1 MPVLLEPEAVQ
12 RLLAEVPDWRLD
24 GNTIARTFQFENF
37 SGAVDFVNKV
47 ADESESMD
55 HHPDID
61 IRWNK
66 VKLTLATHSA
76 GGLTDMDFTLARRI
90 DRLV

>member
-47 ADESESMD
+47 AGESESMD

>member
-12 RLLAEVPDWRLD
+12 RLLGEVPDWRLD

-37 SGAVDFVNKV
+37 SAAVDFVNKV
-47 ADESESMD
+47 AGESESMD

-76 GGLTDMDFTLARRI
+76 GGLTDIDFTLARRI

>member
-12 RLLAEVPDWRLD
+12 RLLGEVPDWRLD

-37 SGAVDFVNKV
+37 SGAGDFVNKV
-47 ADESESMD
+47 AGESESMD

>member
-12 RLLAEVPDWRLD
+12 RLLGEVPDWRLD

-37 SGAVDFVNKV
+37 SGAVDFVTKV
-47 ADESESMD
+47 AGEAESMD
-55 HHPDID
+55 HRPDID

-76 GGLTDMDFTLARRI
+76 GGLTDIDFTLARRI

>member
-1 MPVLLEPEAVQ
+1 MPALLEPEAVQ
-12 RLLAEVPDWRLD
+12 RLLAEVPDWNLE

-37 SGAVDFVNKV
+37 LLAIDFVNKV
-47 ADESESMD
+47 ANEAESMN

-66 VKLTLATHSA
+66 VKLDLATHSV
-76 GGLTDMDFTLARRI
+76 GGLTDTDFTLARKI
-90 DRLV
+90 DRLA

>member
-1 MPVLLEPEAVQ
+1 MPALLEPEAVH
-12 RLLAEVPDWRLD
+12 RLLAEVPDWQLE
-24 GNTIARTFQFENF
+24 GNAIARTFQFENF
-37 SGAVDFVNKV
+37 LLAVDFVNKV
-47 ADESESMD
+47 ANEAESMN

-76 GGLTDMDFTLARRI
+76 GGLTDVDFTLARRI
-90 DRLV
+90 DRFA

>member
-12 RLLAEVPDWRLD
+12 RLLGEVPDWRLD

-37 SGAVDFVNKV
+37 SGAIDFVNK
-47 ADESESMD
+47 AAGEAESMD

-66 VKLTLATHSA
+66 VRLTLATHSA
-76 GGLTDMDFTLARRI
+76 GGLTDADFTLARRI
-90 DRLV
+90 DRLA

>member
-12 RLLAEVPDWRLD
+12 RLLGEVPDWRLD

-47 ADESESMD
+47 ATESESMD

-90 DRLV
+90 DRLF

>member
-12 RLLAEVPDWRLD
+12 RLLGEVPDWRLD

-37 SGAVDFVNKV
+37 SGAIDFVNKV
-47 ADESESMD
+47 AGEAESMD

-66 VKLTLATHSA
+66 VRLTLATHSA
-76 GGLTDMDFTLARRI
+76 GGLTDADFTLARRI
-90 DRLV
+90 DRLA

>member
-12 RLLAEVPDWRLD
+12 RLLGEVPDWRLD

-76 GGLTDMDFTLARRI
+76 GGLTDIDFTLARRI
-90 DRLV
+90 DRLA

>member
-1 MPVLLEPEAVQ
+1 MPILLEPEAVQ
-12 RLLAEVPDWRLD
+12 RLLGEVPDWRLD

-47 ADESESMD
+47 AGESESMD

-76 GGLTDMDFTLARRI
+76 GGLTDIDFTLARRI

>member
-12 RLLAEVPDWRLD
+12 RLLGEVPDWRLD

-37 SGAVDFVNKV
+37 PGAVDFVNKV
-47 ADESESMD
+47 AGESESMD

>member
-1 MPVLLEPEAVQ
+1 MPALLEPEAVQ
-12 RLLAEVPDWRLD
+12 RLLAEVPDWKLE

-37 SGAVDFVNKV
+37 LLAIDFVNNV
-47 ADESESMD
+47 ANEAESMN

-66 VKLTLATHSA
+66 VKLELATHSA
-76 GGLTDMDFTLARRI
+76 GGLTDIDFTLARKI
-90 DRLV
+90 DRLA

>member
-1 MPVLLEPEAVQ
+1 
-12 RLLAEVPDWRLD
+12 
-24 GNTIARTFQFENF
+24 
-37 SGAVDFVNKV
+37 
-47 ADESESMD
+47 MD

-76 GGLTDMDFTLARRI
+76 GGLTDIDFTLARRI
-90 DRLV
+90 DRLA

>member
-12 RLLAEVPDWRLD
+12 RLLGEVPDWRLD

-47 ADESESMD
+47 AGESESMD

-66 VKLTLATHSA
+66 VKLTLATHAA
-76 GGLTDMDFTLARRI
+76 GGLTDMDFTLARKI

>member
-12 RLLAEVPDWRLD
+12 RLLGEVPDWGLD

-47 ADESESMD
+47 AGESESMD

-76 GGLTDMDFTLARRI
+76 GGLTDIDFTLARRI

>member
-12 RLLAEVPDWRLD
+12 RLLGEVPDWRLD

-47 ADESESMD
+47 AGESESMD

-76 GGLTDMDFTLARRI
+76 GGLTDIDFTLARRI

>member
-12 RLLAEVPDWRLD
+12 RLLGEVPDWRLD

-47 ADESESMD
+47 AGESESMD

-76 GGLTDMDFTLARRI
+76 GGLTDIDFTLARRI
-90 DRLV
+90 DRLA

>member
-12 RLLAEVPDWRLD
+12 RLLGEVPDWRLD

-47 ADESESMD
+47 AGESESMD

-76 GGLTDMDFTLARRI
+76 GGLTNIDFTLARRI

>member
-1 MPVLLEPEAVQ
+1 MPILLEPEAVQ
-12 RLLAEVPDWRLD
+12 RLLGEVPDWRLD

-37 SGAVDFVNKV
+37 SGSVDFVNKV
-47 ADESESMD
+47 AGESESMD

-76 GGLTDMDFTLARRI
+76 GGLTDADFTLARRI
-90 DRLV
+90 DRLL

>member
-12 RLLAEVPDWRLD
+12 RLLGEVPDWRLD

-47 ADESESMD
+47 AGESESMD

>member
-12 RLLAEVPDWRLD
+12 RLLGEVPDWRLD

-47 ADESESMD
+47 AGESESMD

-76 GGLTDMDFTLARRI
+76 GGLTDADFTLARRI
-90 DRLV
+90 DRLL